1 MRFLPHNGN
10 DTVSYIMISQSRNT
24 LMDKGISRFGITLGV
39 LCGVGPMATDMYL
52 GAMPDIAGSLNGSAA
67 SVQLSVMAFFLGFT
81 VGQLFYGPIS
91 DRTGRKPMIY
101 LALAI
106 FVISSVGCMVAGDV
120 WQLLAWRL
128 LQGAGG
134 SIGMVMAAAVIRDL
148 YTGAKA
154 ARLMSV
160 VVLVNGVAPIVAPLI
175 GSLLL
180 GFGSWR
186 LIFLSLMV
194 LGVIAAILAW
204 LLLPETRMDELRR
217 VSKPHLA
224 FKWYRHLLGRRDFI
238 PYAGT
243 LALAQGGFFVYIAG
257 SSFIFIDLYG
267 LTPIAYSLLFS
278 FNAIGLAI
286 GAQVA
291 TRQVPRFGLRA
302 VARVSTA
309 IYGIAA
315 VLLLAIQLAGAGGIV
330 PTSVLLF
337 VMVSSLGGIMPTCNV
352 LSLEGH
358 GAISGVAAALMGAL
372 GFGAG
377 AATSF
382 LLGLFENGTATPMI
396 LIIAACA
403 VAAAVTSHAAFP
415 RGNEP
420 VEAAHA

>member
-1 MRFLPHNGN
+1 
-10 DTVSYIMISQSRNT
+10 
-24 LMDKGISRFGITLGV
+24 MDKGISRLGIALGV

-52 GAMPDIAGSLNGSAA
+52 GAMPDIAASLGGSAA
-67 SVQLSVMAFFLGFT
+67 NVQLSVMAFFLGFT

-101 LALAI
+101 LALTI
-106 FVISSVGCMVAGDV
+106 FVVSSLGCMVAADV

-128 LQGAGG
+128 LQGIGG

-154 ARLMSV
+154 ARLMSI

-180 GFGSWR
+180 GFASWR
-186 LIFLSLMV
+186 MIFLALMV

-204 LLLPETRMDELRR
+204 LLLPETRMDELRQ
-217 VSKPHLA
+217 VSKPHHA
-224 FKWYRHLLGRRDFI
+224 FKWYGHLLGRRDFI

-278 FNAIGLAI
+278 LNAVGLAI

-291 TRQVPRFGLRA
+291 TRLVPRFGLRA

-315 VLLLAIQLAGAGGIV
+315 LLLLAIQLAGGGGVV
-330 PTSVLLF
+330 PTSLLLF

-415 RGNEP
+415 RGNQPAE
-420 VEAAHA
+420 VHA

>member
-1 MRFLPHNGN
+1 MN
-10 DTVSYIMISQSRNT
+10 
-24 LMDKGISRFGITLGV
+24 KGAARFGITLGI

-52 GAMPDIAGSLNGSAA
+52 GAMPEIATALDGSAA

-106 FVISSVGCMVAGDV
+106 FVVSSIGCMFAGDV
-120 WQLLAWRL
+120 RQLLAWRL

-148 YTGAKA
+148 YTGVQA

-160 VVLVNGVAPIVAPLI
+160 VVLVNGVAPIIAPLV

-180 GFGSWR
+180 GVGSWR
-186 LIFLSLMV
+186 LIFLALAM
-194 LGVIAAILAW
+194 LGVVAAVLAW
-204 LLLPETRMDELRR
+204 FLLPETRMGELRR
-217 VSKPHLA
+217 MSKPHHA

-243 LALAQGGFFVYIAG
+243 LALAQGGLFVYIAG

-267 LTPIAYSLLFS
+267 LTPLAYSMLFS
-278 FNAIGLAI
+278 VNAIGLAV

-291 TRQVPRFGLRA
+291 TRQVPRYGLRA

-309 IYGIAA
+309 IYATAA
-315 VLLLAIQLAGAGGIV
+315 VVLLAIQLGGAGGIV
-330 PTSVLLF
+330 PTSILLF
-337 VMVSSLGGIMPTCNV
+337 VMIASLGGIMPTCNV

-358 GAISGVAAALMGAL
+358 GAIAGVAAALMGAL

-382 LLGLFENGTATPMI
+382 LLGLLENGTATPMI
-396 LIIAACA
+396 AIIALCA
-403 VAAAVTSHAAFP
+403 VAAATTSHTAFP
-415 RGNEP
+415 RGAGP
-420 VEAAHA
+420 AVPSRA

>member
-1 MRFLPHNGN
+1 
-10 DTVSYIMISQSRNT
+10 
-24 LMDKGISRFGITLGV
+24 MDKGISRLGIPLGI

-52 GAMPDIAGSLNGSAA
+52 GAMPSIAASLDGSAA

-81 VGQLFYGPIS
+81 VGQLFYGPVS

-106 FVISSVGCMVAGDV
+106 FVVASLGCMVAGDV
-120 WQLLAWRL
+120 RQLLAWRL
-128 LQGAGG
+128 LQGIGG
-134 SIGMVMAAAVIRDL
+134 SIGMVMASAVIRDL

-154 ARLMSV
+154 ARLMSL

-175 GSLLL
+175 GSLML

-186 LIFLSLMV
+186 LIFLTLMV
-194 LGVIAAILAW
+194 LGVVAAVLAW
-204 LLLPETRMDELRR
+204 SVLPETRMDELRQ
-217 VSKPHLA
+217 VSRPHHA
-224 FKWYRHLLGRRDFI
+224 FKWYGHLLGRRDFI

-267 LTPIAYSLLFS
+267 LSPIAYSLLFS
-278 FNAIGLAI
+278 VNAIGLGI
-286 GAQVA
+286 GTQVA
-291 TRQVPRFGLRA
+291 ARRVPRFGLRA

-315 VLLLAIQLAGAGGIV
+315 LLLLAIQLAGAGGV
-330 PTSVLLF
+330 MPTAVLLF
-337 VMVSSLGGIMPTCNV
+337 VMVSSLGGIMPTCSV

-377 AATSF
+377 ALTSF
-382 LLGLFENGTATPMI
+382 LLGLLEDGTATPMI
-396 LIIAACA
+396 AIIALCA
-403 VAAAVTSHAAFP
+403 VAAAVASHLTFP
-415 RGNEP
+415 RGGGP
-420 VEAAHA
+420 VQMAHA